1 MHLQGFS
8 PRMSPT
14 TLAALLLYFCWLQ
27 WSLPGEI
34 VSRRSFSRRRADVI
48 HGRCSASFY
57 PHGEWI
63 GELLRT
69 CSALLFSGKAFLC
82 WREQRREPK
91 ATEVRRL
98 GKGAFKTFFAAFMW
112 TEKERHCFPTTFQL
126 VIINLLSSEIVIHL
140 PLKLRKRFAAQRKWS

>member
-1 MHLQGFS
+1 MFNAPAGFFTPYVTNNPS
-8 PRMSPT
+8 WR
-14 TLAALLLYFCWLQ
+14 YCYRCWC
-27 WSLPGEI
+27 
-34 VSRRSFSRRRADVI
+34 VSRERSFHGGASAGEEQMLFTADAQPLST
-48 HGRCSASFY
+48 HM
-57 PHGEWI
+57 ENEL
-63 GELLRT
+63 ELLRT

-126 VIINLLSSEIVIHL
+126 VIINLLSSEIVTHL
-140 PLKLRKRFAAQRKWS
+140 PLKFRKRFAAQRKWS